1 MKRVHIPHPK
11 AIENIHVDISSSAVI
26 APTAFAAEKS
36 GERSV
41 IRSQLCLHSRD
52 ILRSNRTGRKNP
64 GHVHGS
70 GFLAPKY
77 FPGEKTQSNFCTVK
91 IPISNDVS
99 PQILL
104 STTEKKT
111 GSCKCSSF
119 FVLYVCVSLFR
130 LCFAVMTHS
139 MLRRM
144 TLTLCHSSV
153 LAHFF
158 SKEKT
163 TTVSE
168 QFKLFKIYLNER
180 TDWQKLVVDCWNP

>member
-1 MKRVHIPHPK
+1 VKPITWTTSIKKVHIPQPK
-11 AIENIHVDISSSAVI
+11 AITNIHVDISSSAVT
-26 APTAFAAEKS
+26 ALTAFAAEKS

-52 ILRSNRTGRKNP
+52 ILRSNRTGRKILVTCAARDFSRQNI
-64 GHVHGS
+64 
-70 GFLAPKY
+70 FLAGKANRTFAQLKSRY
-77 FPGEKTQSNFCTVK
+77 RTTSLRKFFSAQLRRQQEA
-91 IPISNDVS
+91 VS
-99 PQILL
+99 AFN
-104 STTEKKT
+104 
-111 GSCKCSSF
+111 SSS
-119 FVLYVCVSLFR
+119 YVCVSLLR

-144 TLTLCHSSV
+144 TLTLCRSSV

-168 QFKLFKIYLNER
+168 QCKYSTFI
-180 TDWQKLVVDCWNP
+180 